1 MKISRLVA
9 VALLLVPL
17 VACGQKKRP
26 PVVSGG
32 PGTPGTA
39 TGRTSSPPSQA
50 PLPVETGPDV
60 QPIDNDVAR
69 GEDFTVSDPET
80 GEGGPIEDIH
90 FEYDQATLTDQA
102 RAILDRHA
110 AWLKAHPGAKVMVE
124 GHCDERGTVEYNL
137 ALGDRRARAARDY
150 LVGVGVSAETL
161 RTTSYGKERP
171 LDPASN
177 EAAWARNRRAHFLVS
192 R

>member
-1 MKISRLVA
+1 MNLRRLLVA
-9 VALLLVPL
+9 VLLFVPL
-17 VACGQKKRP
+17 AGCGHKKRP
-26 PVVSGG
+26 PVVTAG
-32 PGTPGTA
+32 PGSTTTTTDRGT
-39 TGRTSSPPSQA
+39 PSQA
-50 PLPVETGPDV
+50 PLPVESGPDV
-60 QPIDNDVAR
+60 QPIDSDIAR

-110 AWLKAHPGAKVMVE
+110 GWMKAHPSAKVMVE

-137 ALGDRRARAARDY
+137 ALGDRRARAAQDY
-150 LVGVGVSAETL
+150 LMSAGVPAAML

-171 LDPASN
+171 LDTGSN
-177 EAAWARNRRAHFLVS
+177 EAAWARNRRAHFTVS

>member
-1 MKISRLVA
+1 MNSRR
-9 VALLLVPL
+9 LLVFVLL
-17 VACGQKKRP
+17 VLLPIVGCGHKKRP
-26 PVVSGG
+26 PVVAGG
-32 PGTPGTA
+32 TQPTTTPADRG
-39 TGRTSSPPSQA
+39 SVPSQA

-60 QPIDNDVAR
+60 QPIDNDMAR

-80 GEGGPIEDIH
+80 GEGGPIEDVH
-90 FEYDQATLTDQA
+90 FEYDSSSLTDQA

-150 LVGVGVSAETL
+150 LVSVGVPSDML

-171 LDPASN
+171 LDPASG